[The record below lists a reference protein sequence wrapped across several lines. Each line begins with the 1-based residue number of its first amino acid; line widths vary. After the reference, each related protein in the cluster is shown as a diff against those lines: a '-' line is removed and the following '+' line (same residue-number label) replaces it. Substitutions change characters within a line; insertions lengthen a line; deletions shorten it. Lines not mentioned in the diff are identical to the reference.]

1 MKRDVFPLRL
11 RPQRS
16 VHRVI
21 LIQLLLI
28 NVMIILLDA
37 VVVVF
42 QYAGLFSLQVFF
54 KPVVYGL
61 KLRLEYAILWEFN
74 TACNEWRFH

>member
-1 MKRDVFPLRL
+1 
-11 RPQRS
+11 
-16 VHRVI
+16 
-21 LIQLLLI
+21 
-28 NVMIILLDA
+28 MIILLDA

-61 KLRLEYAILWEFN
+61 KLRLEYAILWELN